1 MNEGTSNDAIAVIRW
16 IGGSLCLLDQR
27 RLPASEEY
35 LTLESVGGVAD
46 AIQQMVVRGAPA
58 IGITAAYGMV
68 ISANKHYTRS
78 PANWQA
84 KVFED
89 GQQLIAARPTAV
101 NLRWAVDRMVARA
114 KVIKG
119 DPVPALLVEA
129 KTIHAEDEAA
139 CRAMGLHGMKQI
151 ASGSSVLTYCNTGAL
166 ATGGIGTALGVVRT
180 AWSAGKLTNVY
191 ACETRPWLQGARLTA
206 WELVR
211 AKIPVQLITDN
222 AAAFLM
228 QKQQVQWV
236 IVGADRVT
244 ANGDV
249 VNKIGTY
256 NLAVLCR
263 YHGVGFMVVAPVSTI
278 DHETENGRAVTI
290 EQRDPGEILCLN
302 KVAVAA
308 PGVDVWNP
316 AFDVTPAELVTC
328 LVTENGVIEAPD
340 LQKIAPLFDP
350 LAES

>member
-1 MNEGTSNDAIAVIRW
+1 MSDDISNDAIAVIRW
-16 IGGSLCLLDQR
+16 IDGCLCLLDQR

-35 LTLESVGGVAD
+35 LTLESVGDVVD

-68 ISANKHYTRS
+68 ISANQHYTHS
-78 PANWQA
+78 PENWQA
-84 KVFED
+84 RVIED
-89 GQQLIAARPTAV
+89 GQRLIAARPTAV
-101 NLRWAVDRMVARA
+101 NLRWAVDRMAVRAR
-114 KVIKG
+114 VIQG
-119 DPVPALLVEA
+119 DPVPVLLAEA
-129 KTIHAEDEAA
+129 KAIHTEDAAA
-139 CRAMGLHGMKQI
+139 CRAMGLHGMQQI
-151 ASGSSVLTYCNTGAL
+151 TAGSSILTYCNTGAL

-211 AKIPVQLITDN
+211 ANIPVQLITDN

-249 VNKIGTY
+249 INKIGTY

-278 DHETENGRAVTI
+278 DHETGDGQSVTI
-290 EQRDPGEILCLN
+290 EQRDPDEILCLN
-302 KVAVAA
+302 KAAVAA
-308 PGVDVWNP
+308 PGAKAWNP

-340 LQKIAPLFDP
+340 LQKITALSGP